1 MDMNDLTLIMMK
13 YGEPYG
19 NIQWKN
25 KIKFGGWVF
34 V

>member
-1 MDMNDLTLIMMK
+1 MDMNDLTLIMTK

-19 NIQWKN
+19 NIQWKKN
-25 KIKFGGWVF
+25 KKIGGWDF